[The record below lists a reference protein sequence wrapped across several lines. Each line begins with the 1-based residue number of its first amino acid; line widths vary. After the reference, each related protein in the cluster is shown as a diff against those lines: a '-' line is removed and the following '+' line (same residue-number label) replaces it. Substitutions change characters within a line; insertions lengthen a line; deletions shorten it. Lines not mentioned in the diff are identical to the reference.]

1 MVSKGF
7 LFVGITL
14 LLTVIGQL
22 MIKWRV
28 DEAGEFPESGK
39 ARFLFDLLLDPWVI
53 LAFGLA
59 VVAAL
64 AYLAALANLELS
76 RAYPVMALSFGL
88 VLIGSAIFF
97 SEALTAT
104 KVVGVL
110 VITFGVIIATR

>member
-1 MVSKGF
+1 MASRGF
-7 LFVGITL
+7 LYVGITL

-28 DEAGEFPESGK
+28 DAAGAFPESGRL
-39 ARFLFDLLLDPWVI
+39 RFLIDLLLDPWVI
-53 LAFGLA
+53 LAFALA

-88 VLIGSAIFF
+88 VLVGSAIFF
-97 SEALTAT
+97 SEALTVT

-110 VITFGVIIATR
+110 VITVGVLIATR